1 MPAEGRADCDEA
13 EPISL
18 SEDLRL
24 LIKEGKALSQAEI
37 AWQKARVRFA
47 ASQASGVALLGL
59 LAATLAFFALMAL
72 VVGAILA
79 LTPGLGPWGA
89 TAAVAGGLLVAALL
103 ASAIAA
109 LRMRHMQRL
118 LADPQSN
125 R

>member
-47 ASQASGVALLGL
+47 ASQASGLALLGL

-89 TAAVAGGLLVAALL
+89 TLAVAGGLLVAALL